1 MSVPAE
7 IEKYQKVLFL
17 NADELSKAQLPAI
30 MHERVIRLRSLYSYW
45 LQFPQKG
52 EKELLHFDMQK
63 FSLQERQAYDD
74 IFIVKYLLGNLQV
87 ASKEFHRWKFNNM
100 IMAAYK
106 EAEHNHDAR
115 SMAAAADK
123 YGKYNNLDKVDQDDM
138 GFDKIIPQGFEPTSD
153 PRVIGINKDAGD
165 IRKQVKKL
173 IEEWNNEKMNA
184 VQYIDYENVEEEK
197 DPFDINPNQNT

>member
-52 EKELLHFDMQK
+52 EKELLHFDMQQ

-100 IMAAYK
+100 IIAAYK
-106 EAEHNHDAR
+106 EAERNHDAR